1 MEYNMGIKVERL
13 ADRAVEAIQDELN
26 GMSQDDLFTFD
37 HERFIN
43 ETIDSLMP
51 TGNWEFIEFL
61 QDDTDLGFES
71 DLVTADSIGNSG
83 NIFRFIQLRIFEEI
97 ERRVM
102 FDTQGWFDVKDDPES
117 NSFPDDN
124 FDDGWALASAG
135 FGTDEDFG
143 TSASD
148 ML

>member
-71 DLVTADSIGNSG
+71 DIVTADSIGNSG

-97 ERRVM
+97 ERRVL
-102 FDTQGWFDVKDDPES
+102 FDTQGWFDVNEDIES
-117 NSFPDDN
+117 DSFPDDN

-143 TSASD
+143 FASD
-148 ML
+148 IL

>member
-26 GMSQDDLFTFD
+26 GMNQDDLSTFD
-37 HERFIN
+37 HESCIN
-43 ETIDSLMP
+43 ETISMLMP
-51 TGNWEFIEFL
+51 TGNWEFAEFL
-61 QDDTDLGFES
+61 QDDPELGFES
-71 DLVTADSIGNSG
+71 DTVTTANISETD
-83 NIFRFIQLRIFEEI
+83 NIFRFIEIRIFEEI
-97 ERRVM
+97 ENIVLRE
-102 FDTQGWFDVKDDPES
+102 TKGWFDVNEDIES
-117 NSFPDDN
+117 DSFPDDN

>member
-1 MEYNMGIKVERL
+1 
-13 ADRAVEAIQDELN
+13 
-26 GMSQDDLFTFD
+26 
-37 HERFIN
+37 
-43 ETIDSLMP
+43 MP

-71 DLVTADSIGNSG
+71 DIVTADSIGNSG

-97 ERRVM
+97 ERRVL
-102 FDTQGWFDVKDDPES
+102 FDTQGWFDVNEDIES

-143 TSASD
+143 FASEI
-148 ML
+148 L

>member
-1 MEYNMGIKVERL
+1 MGIKVERL
-13 ADRAVEAIQDELN
+13 ADRTVEAIQDELN
-26 GMSQDDLFTFD
+26 GMSQDDLSTFD

-71 DLVTADSIGNSG
+71 DIVTADSIGNSG

-102 FDTQGWFDVKDDPES
+102 FDTQGYDRAFY
-117 NSFPDDN
+117 
-124 FDDGWALASAG
+124 
-135 FGTDEDFG
+135 
-143 TSASD
+143 
-148 ML
+148 

>member
-26 GMSQDDLFTFD
+26 GMSQDDLSTFD

-43 ETIDSLMP
+43 ETIGMLMP

-71 DLVTADSIGNSG
+71 DIVTADSIGRTG
-83 NIFRFIQLRIFEEI
+83 NIFRFIELRIFEEI
-97 ERRVM
+97 ERRVL
-102 FDTQGWFDVKDDPES
+102 FDTQGWFDLKDDPES
-117 NSFPDDN
+117 NSFPDDH

>member
-97 ERRVM
+97 ERRVL
-102 FDTQGWFDVKDDPES
+102 FDTQGWFDVNEDIES
-117 NSFPDDN
+117 DSFPDDN
-124 FDDGWALASAG
+124 FDDGWALASAV
-135 FGTDEDFG
+135 FGTDEEFG